1 MIAWRPPRPTDLSVF
16 RHLTLS
22 LLHSKLNDLI
32 KYLNDLNKMFL
43 RTSYPKTATLLLHV
57 AIYFVKI
64 DPFYLLFFQR
74 TLTWLT
80 SYGDRTLTLVRE
92 ERCSTTA
99 TVRRRARRR
108 SPSREKAKTGM
119 RNRRAG
125 GTESTCRRLSRWTER
140 REKVSRSRL
149 VDWSVRGGQAPV
161 TLWVSW
167 VVFVP
172 DRKELMEQHTSSAA
186 AVCLWF

>member
-1 MIAWRPPRPTDLSVF
+1 
-16 RHLTLS
+16 
-22 LLHSKLNDLI
+22 
-32 KYLNDLNKMFL
+32 MFL
-43 RTSYPKTATLLLHV
+43 RTVCLLQQHC
-57 AIYFVKI
+57 FCTW
-64 DPFYLLFFQR
+64 PFIFKDWPFLSFLFFFFFQR

-80 SYGDRTLTLVRE
+80 SYGDRTLTLARE

-140 REKVSRSRL
+140 REKASRSRL
-149 VDWSVRGGQAPV
+149 VDRSVCGGRAPV
-161 TLWVSW
+161 ALWLSW
-167 VVFVP
+167 VVFVAV
-172 DRKELMEQHTSSAA
+172 RKELMEQRTSSAA